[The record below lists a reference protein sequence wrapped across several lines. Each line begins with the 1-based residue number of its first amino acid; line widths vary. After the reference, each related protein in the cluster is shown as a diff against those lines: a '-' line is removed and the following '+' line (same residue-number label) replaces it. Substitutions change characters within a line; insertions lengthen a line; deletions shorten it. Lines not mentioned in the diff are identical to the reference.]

1 MTDDEFDVPNPAPV
15 PPHDRTW
22 RHPAEHSFAERA
34 QHFERT
40 IPLGRR
46 LTALTGV
53 VSVVASVAVLVVAI
67 PKGISTA
74 SENDEDIPQTSVPAA
89 KGDVPGLATV
99 EDASAQ
105 ATPAIPL
112 GHNCWLLSA
121 DDIDH
126 DSETWMTTE
135 DGQRVKVTKV
145 GHVEESGV
153 VVVKAKTISAATAEG
168 AVDEFALFND
178 MVDATALNDYNAYTV
193 IDASTQKLLSL
204 APSIAL
210 TNNSRDI
217 PVMTSSP
224 IHSLGAVVDDAER
237 IVGVVV
243 RRGYSTW
250 MLGKET
256 LQTIMEIATGK

>member
-1 MTDDEFDVPNPAPV
+1 VTDDEFDVPKPAPV
-15 PPHDRTW
+15 PPHDRAW

-74 SENDEDIPQTSVPAA
+74 SQNNEDIPQTSVPAA
-89 KGDVPGLATV
+89 KGNVPGLATV
-99 EDASAQ
+99 EDARAR

-126 DSETWMTTE
+126 DSETWMITE
-135 DGQRVKVTKV
+135 DGVRVKVTKV
-145 GHVEESGV
+145 GHVEDSGV
-153 VVVKAKTISAATAEG
+153 VVVKATTITKTNTDDSF
-168 AVDEFALFND
+168 DEVAIFGN
-178 MVDATALNDYNAYTV
+178 MVDGAALSDYSVYTV
-193 IDASTQKLLSL
+193 IDASTQKLMSL
-204 APSIAL
+204 APSIVL
-210 TNNSRDI
+210 TNNTRDI

-224 IHSLGAVVDDAER
+224 IQSLGAVVDDAER
-237 IVGVVV
+237 LVGVVI

-250 MLGKET
+250 MLGKDT
-256 LQTIMEIATGK
+256 LQTIREIATGK

>member
-34 QHFERT
+34 QHFSPT

-53 VSVVASVAVLVVAI
+53 VSVVASVAVLVVAV

-74 SENDEDIPQTSVPAA
+74 SQNDEDVAQTSVPAA

-99 EDASAQ
+99 EDASAK

-112 GHNCWLLSA
+112 GHNCWLVSA
-121 DDIDH
+121 ADIDH

-135 DGQRVKVTKV
+135 DGARIKVNKV
-145 GHVEESGV
+145 GVVEESGV
-153 VVVKAKTISAATAEG
+153 VVVKAKTVTTANAESIDNEMNVFSDIVDGAT
-168 AVDEFALFND
+168 LS
-178 MVDATALNDYNAYTV
+178 DYNAYTV
-193 IDASTQKLLSL
+193 IDASTQNLLSL
-204 APSIAL
+204 APSIAMSNK
-210 TNNSRDI
+210 TRDI

-224 IHSLGAVVDDAER
+224 IQSLGAVVDETER
-237 IVGVVV
+237 LVGVVV

-256 LQTIMEIATGK
+256 LQLIMEMATGK